1 MSEKKIIQFDSAS
14 QVNSDAY
21 VPITQLVN
29 GDQKTLKALIDQL
42 GAYISRVQQY
52 NDLDTTAKDL
62 IGAINEAAQSGS
74 IEMEQTVTTPV
85 SIASINDGGD
95 NIPVKSLKVLVSAV
109 QSGSGTPSPSN
120 IRSISGWSGA
130 DIVRTGANQW
140 DEEVKQDYSI
150 SGTNGN
156 DSATANTWCS
166 KNYIYLKP
174 NTNYYL
180 KSTSYL
186 NARWYDADKNYLG
199 YSVISANTTFNSTT
213 AFANA
218 RYLRFNGYG
227 GSYNNDISINYPST
241 DTTYHAYNGTTHTI
255 PFGQTVYGGLLD
267 VTKGVLTITHG
278 VCIDLGNLTW
288 GYTSSG
294 KFYTQNISGA
304 KKTSGI
310 TCKCEVYNA
319 VSNIGLSTDT
329 MPDMSIA
336 MMSNPAGLDRC
347 YITDSNYTDVTL
359 TDFVTSLSNKKLI
372 YELATPTTIYLTPT
386 QVKTLLTCN
395 IFSDTGDIDTLIY
408 FNSNADETADVVEAY
423 VGNVVNLYA
432 TLATGNTSVTISSS
446 AIHTNST
453 IDIYTDNDVDYIS
466 AVVTEGQIV
475 INFDAQASDLGV
487 KVRVS

>member
-29 GDQKTLKALIDQL
+29 GNQKTLKALIDQL

-74 IEMEQTVTTPV
+74 IEMEQTATTPV
-85 SIASINDGGD
+85 SIASISDGGD

-120 IRSISGWSGA
+120 IRSISGWSEC
-130 DIVRTGANQW
+130 NL
-140 DEEVKQDYSI
+140 
-150 SGTNGN
+150 
-156 DSATANTWCS
+156 SATG
-166 KNYIYLKP
+166 KNILDKSLLLDQVSWNVITLQLNP
-174 NTNYYL
+174 NTKYTMSSNV
-180 KSTSYL
+180 TSSKATDELPAYF
-186 NARWYDADKNYLG
+186 
-199 YSVISANTTFNSTT
+199 FNSSGNPSASTLVSASQAVTITT
-213 AFANA
+213 NA
-218 RYLRFNGYG
+218 DGIAKIQQRRIT
-227 GSYNNDISINYPST
+227 GSDSFQAYDWQIEEGSSST
-241 DTTYHAYNGTTHTI
+241 TIEPFGTTHTI

-278 VCIDLGNLTW
+278 YKSYSGGFSQASNGIFYIDGTISDADTSGYSIVCLSNRYDYAGVKTA
-288 GYTSSG
+288 TSGMVGEEG
-294 KFYTQNISGA
+294 KFGVQFLQGLRIMVCD
-304 KKTSGI
+304 TSF
-310 TCKCEVYNA
+310 A
-319 VSNIGLSTDT
+319 DDT
-329 MPDMSIA
+329 A
-336 MMSNPAGLDRC
+336 FN
-347 YITDSNYTDVTL
+347 N
-359 TDFVTSLSNKKLI
+359 SLSSTPLQI
-372 YELATPTTIYLTPT
+372 VYPLATPTTIYLTPT

-395 IFSDTGDIDTLIY
+395 IFADTGDIDTLIY

-475 INFDAQASDLGV
+475 VNFDAQASDLGV